1 MRYILYSGQ
10 GRSLEH
16 QFMAYM
22 YKQQAYNWLIWSIHI
37 LVDFLL
43 ELSKGINVRTLTVYE
58 IVRKYLSMRHCSL
71 SNLIE
76 LCVQV
81 LATLVLSDLSVVFY
95 LHVLMCALRQRYHS

>member
-1 MRYILYSGQ
+1 MRYILYSGL

-22 YKQQAYNWLIWSIHI
+22 YKQQAYNWLIRSIRIH
-37 LVDFLL
+37 VDFLL

-81 LATLVLSDLSVVFY
+81 LATLVLSDLSVF
-95 LHVLMCALRQRYHS
+95 LLACADVCS